1 MKKVSDRHKQ
11 TLQEHIKVT
20 NNNNKNW
27 QRAHH
32 LPPPS
37 PQEKIEK
44 VINLP
49 PPTHAH
55 THLTKT
61 KQKNKNKKKTKTKK
75 ISFWII

>member
-1 MKKVSDRHKQ
+1 MLETFRRNITFEKSFRQ
-11 TLQEHIKVT
+11 TQTNIARTYKVT
-20 NNNNKNW
+20 NNNNKNL

-61 KQKNKNKKKTKTKK
+61 KQKKINK
-75 ISFWII
+75 